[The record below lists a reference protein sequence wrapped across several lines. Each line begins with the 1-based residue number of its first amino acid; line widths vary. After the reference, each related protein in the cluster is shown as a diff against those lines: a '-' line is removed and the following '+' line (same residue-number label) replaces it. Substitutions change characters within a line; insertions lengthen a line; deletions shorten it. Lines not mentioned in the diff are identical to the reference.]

1 MSISLSSE
9 AAARWPRLLLVPLT
23 ILAWLAVLLVV
34 SWLLG
39 HVIRTLVMIVL
50 AVILAFALAPLVVL
64 LTRWLRRPYAIAG
77 AYALGVAVVLGLGTL
92 LVATAAA
99 QVVNLVAA
107 LPTYVQ
113 QVQQVEPQ
121 LLVLLGPFGV
131 TPATFL
137 SLNQQFLTALQ
148 QVGEALAAGSV
159 GVLRDILGVILD
171 AVLTLMLSVYF
182 IANGPRIGAWL
193 ANDTPP
199 ALRQWARLF
208 VGIVT
213 QVVGGYV
220 RGTVTMGLLL
230 GVLVGAG
237 LSILGVPYGVLLGVL
252 AFFMAFIPVIGTLIS
267 GAVSVMVALPSGFP
281 RALLVLAYF
290 VVVHV
295 IEDDVVGP
303 RVVGK
308 AVGIHPATSL
318 VALLAGTELF
328 GVWGAL
334 FAAPIA
340 GLLQAIAIAAWREV
354 VSPTSKMVL
363 PVARRDA
370 TTEVS
375 SGDG

>member
-1 MSISLSSE
+1 
-9 AAARWPRLLLVPLT
+9 VPLT

-34 SWLLG
+34 GWLLG

-64 LTRWLRRPYAIAG
+64 LARWLRRPFAIAG
-77 AYALGVAVVLGLGTL
+77 AYAFGVAIVLGLGTL

-131 TPATFL
+131 TSATFL
-137 SLNQQFLTALQ
+137 SLNQQFLAALQ
-148 QVGEALAAGSV
+148 LVGEALAAGSV

-171 AVLTLMLSVYF
+171 GVLTLMLSVYF

-193 ANDTPP
+193 ANDTPL
-199 ALRQWARLF
+199 AVRQWTRLL

-230 GVLVGAG
+230 GVLVGGG

-252 AFFMAFIPVIGTLIS
+252 AFFMAFVPVVGTFIS
-267 GAVSVMVALPSGFP
+267 GAVSVVVALPSGAP

-318 VALLAGTELF
+318 IALLAGTELF

-354 VSPTSKMVL
+354 ASPTSKMVL
-363 PVARRDA
+363 PVARNDRA
-370 TTEVS
+370 APS
-375 SGDG
+375 S